1 MYKNRRRNINFAGMK
16 KGMIKYV
23 FVLLSVLMFCPDVS
37 AQFKVYTR
45 KNRLS
50 DFPAKTTMVVLGEN
64 EILNI
69 TLRNEIKSRWRVSP
83 FDFCYEDDMQ
93 EIKNNP
99 SFYILYLKEEKNG
112 IIFLNLEKCGDRKG
126 VSSLESRMNVI
137 KVPFCPKG
145 FSSGREILYTS
156 AMIDVMQRYMEKS
169 IIHSQASYKN
179 LEQSCTSLAKSRRK
193 PIYIDSDD
201 LCENLKN
208 KDRLPSVNGIT
219 FTDSYI
225 VDSLLTS
232 NSSEALIGFCI
243 SSPSPGGSSESYQV
257 IVSADRHELLY
268 YKKTK
273 YKKKGDRGFTE
284 KALAGIRTEHSYKR

>member
-1 MYKNRRRNINFAGMK
+1 ML
-16 KGMIKYV
+16 KYIL
-23 FVLLSVLMFCPDVS
+23 VLMSILMFCPDIS

-45 KNRLS
+45 KNRLA

-99 SFYILYLKEEKNG
+99 LFYILYLKEEKSG

-137 KVPFCPKG
+137 KVPFCPKE

-169 IIHSQASYKN
+169 IIYSQASYQN
-179 LEQSCTSLAKSRRK
+179 LEQSCTSLTKNRRK
-193 PIYIDSDD
+193 PIYIDNED
-201 LCENLKN
+201 LCESLRDR
-208 KDRLPSVNGIT
+208 DRLPSIGGIS

-232 NSSEALIGFCI
+232 NSANALIGFCI
-243 SSPSPGGSSESYQV
+243 SSPSPGAASESYQV

-273 YKKKGDRGFTE
+273 YKKKGDRGFTD
-284 KALAGIRTEHSYKR
+284 KALADIRTEHSYKK